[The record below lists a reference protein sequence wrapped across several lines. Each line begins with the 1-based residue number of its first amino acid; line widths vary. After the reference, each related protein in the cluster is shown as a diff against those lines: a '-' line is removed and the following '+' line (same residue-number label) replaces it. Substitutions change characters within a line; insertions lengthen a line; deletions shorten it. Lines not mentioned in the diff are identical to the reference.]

1 MTGKLLWEIAASLQI
16 VIAIAHLFGTL
27 YSELLYPK
35 DKNLIEQMK
44 NTLLNVDNK
53 ATQWNAWIFFN
64 LAFASCLFIVG
75 VFSFVLAYQ
84 NFDIIN
90 GLTVLSATM
99 IGCSLLIVFFANRL
113 AIRKVRTAF
122 LITTVLYLVSIS
134 LG

>member
-1 MTGKLLWEIAASLQI
+1 MTAKLLWEIGASLQI

-27 YSELLYPK
+27 YSQLLYPK

-44 NTLLNVDNK
+44 ITILNVDKK

-64 LAFASCLFIVG
+64 LAFALCLLIVG

-84 NFDIIN
+84 HFDIIK
-90 GLTVLSATM
+90 GLTILSSTM
-99 IGCSLLIVFFANRL
+99 IICSLLMVFFAQKL

-122 LITTVLYLVSIS
+122 LLITALYLISIF
-134 LG
+134 L

>member
-1 MTGKLLWEIAASLQI
+1 MTAKLLWEIGASLQL

-27 YSELLYPK
+27 YSQLLYPK

-44 NTLLNVDNK
+44 ITILNVDKK

-64 LAFASCLFIVG
+64 LAFALCLLIVG

-84 NFDIIN
+84 HFDIIK
-90 GLTVLSATM
+90 GLTILSSTM
-99 IGCSLLIVFFANRL
+99 IICSLLMVFFAQKL

-122 LITTVLYLVSIS
+122 LLITALYLISIF
-134 LG
+134 L

>member
-1 MTGKLLWEIAASLQI
+1 MTAKLLWEIGASLQI

-27 YSELLYPK
+27 YSQLLYPK

-44 NTLLNVDNK
+44 ITILNVDKK

-64 LAFASCLFIVG
+64 LAFALCLLIVG

-84 NFDIIN
+84 HFYIIK
-90 GLTVLSATM
+90 GLTILSSTM
-99 IGCSLLIVFFANRL
+99 IICSLLMVFFAQKL

-122 LITTVLYLVSIS
+122 LLITALYFISIF
-134 LG
+134 L